1 MAMADWLSL
10 SESESRR
17 FGLRVARHPIE
28 APPPAPEA
36 ILAAMRTLAADIAVL
51 RLDAADRATP
61 AALAGLGAAPVH
73 ADTLVYYGRALD
85 GSLPVPP
92 ATAARVR
99 RALATDREALER
111 IAVQGFRDYRSHY
124 GASTC
129 FPAAQ
134 VEAGYVE
141 WALTHLQSTD
151 PRDQTWLV
159 DAPDGP
165 AGFATLRTGADGR
178 SVEILLNAVLP
189 GHQGQGLYR
198 TLVAQALLACRA
210 DGVERASVSTQVW
223 NTRVQRAWTA
233 LGFQLERA
241 YSTYHLRRPQA

>member
-1 MAMADWLSL
+1 MADWLSL

-17 FGLRVARHPIE
+17 FGLRVARHPID

-51 RLDAADRATP
+51 RFDAADRATP
-61 AALAGLGAAPVH
+61 AALASLGAMPVY
-73 ADTLVYYGRALD
+73 ADTLVYYARALD
-85 GSLPVPP
+85 ASLPAP
-92 ATAARVR
+92 TAAAATVR
-99 RALATDREALER
+99 RALPSDRQALER
-111 IAVQGFRDYRSHY
+111 IAVRGFQDYRSHY
-124 GASTC
+124 GASAC

-159 DAPDGP
+159 EAADGP
-165 AGFATLRTGADGR
+165 AGFATLRTSADGR

-189 GHQGQGLYR
+189 EHQGRGLYR
-198 TLVAQALLACRA
+198 TLVAQALLACGA
-210 DGVERASVSTQVW
+210 AGVERASVSTQVW
-223 NTRVQRAWTA
+223 NTRVQQAWTA
-233 LGFQLERA
+233 LGFRLERA
-241 YSTYHLRRPQA
+241 YSTYHLRGPQA